1 MSSIDALLQAAEY
14 IERQER
20 GIRNKW
26 QDLPDELILKILS
39 YSEVKDLIS
48 CGQVSK
54 RTRNISQDCSLWMT
68 VNLEK
73 KIVKAELL
81 DMILIKGCKNLNIS
95 DSTIIGSLS
104 ANIKYL
110 LRVLV
115 FTPSALEVSLSE
127 GVHHFETIT
136 LRRIFF
142 DHLNLLMF
150 SPKKKKSGNES

>member
-1 MSSIDALLQAAEY
+1 MSSIAILLQAAEY
-14 IERQER
+14 IERREKET
-20 GIRNKW
+20 KW

-54 RTRNISQDCSLWMT
+54 RTRNISQDSSLWVT

-73 KIVKAELL
+73 KIVKAEFL

-104 ANIKYL
+104 ANMEYQ

-115 FTPSALEVSLSE
+115 FTPPASE
-127 GVHHFETIT
+127 GGNNFETLT
-136 LRRIFF
+136 LERVFF
-142 DHLNLLMF
+142 DHLN
-150 SPKKKKSGNES
+150 SPSI